1 MKKRKILFICRHNK
15 FRSKIAEAYLK
26 KINKNVDVSSSGVV
40 LSYSPLDKREIELI
54 KSYGLKINGK
64 ANPTTTQ
71 LLRTQDIVIIVADD
85 VPKSLFNYRFIKG
98 KLFHWNVSDEHD
110 FDEKK
115 IRKIIE
121 EIVRRVDKL
130 NKVKF
135 R

>member
-1 MKKRKILFICRHNK
+1 MERLIPLQ
-15 FRSKIAEAYLK
+15 
-26 KINKNVDVSSSGVV
+26 
-40 LSYSPLDKREIELI
+40 LSFYE
-54 KSYGLKINGK
+54 
-64 ANPTTTQ
+64 
-71 LLRTQDIVIIVADD
+71 TQDIVIIVADD